1 MMQNF
6 FALLLVLM
14 FPSIIHFMLGWA
26 TSLVPILL
34 SCAISVINWAVEV
47 LVWLTVFA
55 FLYFVFN
62 VEKVFGFLRH
72 WCILKPNASAR
83 LKRRHWIK

>member
-1 MMQNF
+1 MQNF

-26 TSLVPILL
+26 VK
-34 SCAISVINWAVEV
+34 V
-47 LVWLTVFA
+47 LVLLTVFA